1 MSEVFLNNSI
11 VLSFEEIDFYDD
23 FKSSKFLENI
33 YEVI

>member
-11 VLSFEEIDFYDD
+11 VLTFEDIDFNDD